1 MNSLDVVSQV
11 VSQSY
16 IKSNKQV
23 RIFCTLCD
31 IFIDK
36 TYFTAPNQ
44 NDVQFEAE
52 IDDSNQLS
60 LTVICPGFELTEEL
74 QSTEVI
80 NAFSLMMMLSKRVTI
95 GVPAPEKL
103 SICFALS
110 GKNGL

>member
-36 TYFTAPNQ
+36 TYFTAINQ

-52 IDDSNQLS
+52 IDDSGRLS
-60 LTVICPGFELTEEL
+60 LTVICPEFELDDVS
-74 QSTEVI
+74 QPTEVI

-95 GVPAPEKL
+95 GVPDPEKL
-103 SICFALS
+103 SICFVLS

>member
-1 MNSLDVVSQV
+1 MDSLDVVSQV

-16 IKSNKQV
+16 IKSNKHI

-36 TYFTAPNQ
+36 TYLTAINQ

-52 IDDSNQLS
+52 IDDSGRLS
-60 LTVICPGFELTEEL
+60 LTVICPEFELDDVA
-74 QSTEVI
+74 QPTEVI

-103 SICFALS
+103 SICFVLS